1 MVTSDDPIPAAASV
15 QPTHNQLR
23 DTSRFPNMFALLA
36 ARIDRPGTIARASP
50 ALCFF
55 FDRSTRNPLS
65 FQTIS
70 TAAFDVLALYA
81 KWDGSALFT
90 RLFIHRRFS
99 PFSFA
104 VFPFNSVCI
113 ASIYF
118 PFRLLYT
125 NALFINLMVNL
136 SLSSYDVASFAF
148 TNRRVLRFYRKR
160 PLRRM

>member
-81 KWDGSALFT
+81 K
-90 RLFIHRRFS
+90 
-99 PFSFA
+99 
-104 VFPFNSVCI
+104 
-113 ASIYF
+113 
-118 PFRLLYT
+118 
-125 NALFINLMVNL
+125 
-136 SLSSYDVASFAF
+136 
-148 TNRRVLRFYRKR
+148 
-160 PLRRM
+160 